1 VRIARSSALGRRE
14 LPRSGIRPVKLALGL
29 TLGLALLAP
38 SFATAGSRAFSSGPP
53 GEQCVGG
60 GYTYKY
66 ATSTQAGTYHTQGSS
81 CFKTV
86 RMSFWSPDGTGWVE
100 RDWVT
105 GWGAT
110 ISDSIAL
117 SADARSYHE
126 FFKSGYYG
134 QAGYTCSWLPG
145 AC

>member
-1 VRIARSSALGRRE
+1 VSALGRRE
-14 LPRSGIRPVKLALGL
+14 LPRSAIRPVKLALGL

-60 GYTYKY
+60 GSTYKY

-86 RMSFWSPDGTGWVE
+86 RMYFWSPDGTGWVE